1 MIQYSIYR
9 CYYHFFEYTNDET
22 INELCIGWIPVYRN
36 VKDQKQYDAKKKLS
50 LQLKRLEGD
59 YDSKIAMAAP

>member
-1 MIQYSIYR
+1 
-9 CYYHFFEYTNDET
+9 
-22 INELCIGWIPVYRN
+22 NELCIGWIPVYRN

-59 YDSKIAMAAP
+59 YDSKIAYGSTMSYYNDATGYMVRF